1 LVSYLVDTVV
11 GEGKDTSYIDHHYR
25 TAMDQTSQAEK
36 VFQKQKFDEIIEILL
51 SAGYFR
57 ARINTLSEFDKVVGG
72 LCWCITNSGEDVD
85 VDILFQENST
95 IGQRIALSEAI
106 VKALRK
112 MNCPSPL
119 QAHQIQ
125 GGVGH
130 LSDFPAIH
138 PVIVWLVKK
147 CIQRKEEQEF
157 QLRTFSTLQFSKNYE
172 IPSEADLHTV
182 SSDLQRILDRNKAV
196 RQFRRRQLKDE
207 SEETRVHSCLLEF
220 GESVLLGK
228 GGASG
233 TGGPN
238 ATGSGGNEGHNAS
251 AGKGGG
257 KSGSANGGMIQIS
270 VKDLSDVSLSSIT
283 GRGGATD
290 ANQLSGFEKKLA
302 QAAKEAQR
310 EEQMFA
316 EHAQRQEEA
325 IMQQMTEVGGTEGAV
340 ALTGSQV
347 GAIVGMSSSEI
358 GSAAAAYALEVEE
371 SRKQMEANLA
381 SGKLGQA
388 AAYKRQRANLVKQS
402 DEIDVRQGECQAST
416 QLISEKLR
424 VIEEERD
431 GVVEYI
437 DQLQVQIQKLKDLEA
452 ASTQQEELAMLK
464 KLVALNESLRSQE
477 AAFKAS
483 CKAQITDYNAR
494 IAALSVAD
502 ADDDEEARK
511 LKGIE
516 EMHAKARFI
525 CHLFLF
531 NLRLCS
537 VR

>member
-1 LVSYLVDTVV
+1 VCLCVVSVYAIPLGLLGASAWISCKGQEVQ
-11 GEGKDTSYIDHHYR
+11 
-25 TAMDQTSQAEK
+25 MDQTSQSEK
-36 VFQKQKFDEIIEILL
+36 VLQKQKFDEIVEILL

-147 CIQRKEEQEF
+147 CIQRREEQEF
-157 QLRTFSTLQFSKNYE
+157 QLRQFSTLQFGKNYE
-172 IPSEADLHTV
+172 IPSESDLFAV
-182 SSDLQRILDRNKAV
+182 SSDLQKIMDRNKAV

-207 SEETRVHSCLLEF
+207 SEETRIHSCLLEF

-228 GGASG
+228 SASGGGA
-233 TGGPN
+233 
-238 ATGSGGNEGHNAS
+238 
-251 AGKGGG
+251 AGADGKTSSKGGG
-257 KSGSANGGMIQIS
+257 KGGSSTAASSGMIQITM
-270 VKDLSDVSLSSIT
+270 KDLSDISLSSAT
-283 GRGGATD
+283 RSGGSSE
-290 ANQLSGFEKKLA
+290 QLSGFEKKLA

-310 EEQMFA
+310 EEAMFA
-316 EHAQRQEEA
+316 EHAQKEEEA
-325 IMQQMTEVGGTEGAV
+325 LMKQMTQVGGTADGTGAGMG
-340 ALTGSQV
+340 LSGSQV
-347 GAIVGMSSSEI
+347 GAIVGMGSSEI

-388 AAYKRQRANLVKQS
+388 AAYKRQRANLLKQS

-416 QLISEKLR
+416 QLIQDKLR
-424 VIEEERD
+424 VIEDERD
-431 GVVEYI
+431 GALDYI
-437 DQLQVQIQKLKDLEA
+437 AQLQVQIQKLKDLEA

-464 KLVALNESLRSQE
+464 KLVALNESLRAQE
-477 AAFKAS
+477 NAFKAS
-483 CKAQITDYNAR
+483 CKAQMADYNAR
-494 IAALSVAD
+494 IAALSTAD
-502 ADDDEEARK
+502 AEDDEETKK
-511 LKGIE
+511 LRGIE
-516 EMHAKARFI
+516 EMHAKVCGLMIPR
-525 CHLFLF
+525 
-531 NLRLCS
+531 
-537 VR
+537 